1 LNGQLCP
8 KLINNKEK
16 YMSKKIFE
24 VEGYAQRDIRE
35 SSNGSFHSSH
45 NPDDIE
51 KWLKHCGADESS
63 SDFEDVFGDNWNY
76 EYSGDE
82 IEDYSVEF
90 NEVEDSDSV
99 FYEFEESIQE
109 FLDEEPKRLRDG
121 VIRKVTYELND
132 LMGNIDGIKDT
143 TIQLLNDF
151 KDVIKTDDV
160 ESLPEEEK
168 KLYKT
173 LNDITQL
180 TLKFPK
186 PKVEKETYEPF

>member
-16 YMSKKIFE
+16 YMSNKIFE
-24 VEGYAQRDIRE
+24 VTGSAQREVRE
-35 SSNGSFHSSH
+35 SSYGSFHSSQ

-51 KWLKHCGADESS
+51 KWLKHSGADESS
-63 SDFEDVFGDNWNY
+63 SDFEDVFGDNWEH
-76 EYSGDE
+76 EYGGEE

-109 FLDEEPKRLRDG
+109 FLDEEPQRLRDE
-121 VIRKVTYELND
+121 VIRKVTYQLND

-143 TIQLLNDF
+143 TVQLLNDF

-186 PKVEKETYEPF
+186 SKVEEETYEPF

>member
-1 LNGQLCP
+1 
-8 KLINNKEK
+8 
-16 YMSKKIFE
+16 MSKKIFE
-24 VEGYAQRDIRE
+24 VAGRASRLTRE
-35 SSNGSFHSSH
+35 FSHGSFHSSH
-45 NPDDIE
+45 NPDDIK
-51 KWLKHCGADESS
+51 KWFEHKCREDYTQDFDDIFGDDWIIHEGGEELDES
-63 SDFEDVFGDNWNY
+63 
-76 EYSGDE
+76 E
-82 IEDYSVEF
+82 IEF
-90 NEVEDSDSV
+90 KEVEDSDSV

-151 KDVIKTDDV
+151 KEVVKTDSIHNVV
-160 ESLPEEEK
+160 EGKSLSEEEK

-173 LNDITQL
+173 LLDITQL